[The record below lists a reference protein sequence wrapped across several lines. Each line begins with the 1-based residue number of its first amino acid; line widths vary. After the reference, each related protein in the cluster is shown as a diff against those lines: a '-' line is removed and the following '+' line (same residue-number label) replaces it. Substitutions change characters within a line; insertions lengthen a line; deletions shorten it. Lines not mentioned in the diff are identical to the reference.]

1 MHRQNS
7 TAKTMNISFIQI
19 FSAFIVMF
27 AIIDIT
33 GSIPIFLSLKNQGRK
48 IRALQACLVSLGI
61 FLIFFFLGGALLNL
75 FGVDVQSFAVA
86 GSIVLFI
93 LALEM
98 ILGVEIFR
106 NEEGS
111 SNSSVVPIAFPL
123 IAGPGALTTVISLK
137 AEYAGINILIGL
149 GINLIIDFIVLR
161 YIHKMENLLGGTFII
176 ILRKFFGVIL
186 MAMAVKLFTTNLD
199 AMLGN

>member
-1 MHRQNS
+1 
-7 TAKTMNISFIQI
+7 MNISFIQI

>member
-1 MHRQNS
+1 MD
-7 TAKTMNISFIQI
+7 ISLIQI
-19 FSAFIVMF
+19 LSAFIVLF

-48 IRALQACLVSLGI
+48 IKALQACLVSLGI
-61 FLIFFFLGGALLNL
+61 FLTFFFLGDALLSL
-75 FGVDVQSFAVA
+75 FGVDIQSFAVA

-149 GINLIIDFIVLR
+149 AINLIIDFIVLR
-161 YIHKMENLLGGTFII
+161 YVHKMENLLGRTFII

-199 AMLGN
+199 AMLVNQ